1 MRFSLAKKGS
11 RSTTRSLM
19 MSNPDSGS
27 IFSLVPKRWMGVS
40 QASTLRPLTFMAQE
54 PQMELRQERR

>member
-1 MRFSLAKKGS
+1 
-11 RSTTRSLM
+11 M

-27 IFSLVPKRWMGVS
+27 IFSLLPKRWIGVS

-54 PQMELRQERR
+54 PQIELRQERR